1 MKKNLKKQAA
11 ALTAGLAL
19 LLAGCSGGTT
29 EPAENAGADAQGEAS
44 ADAGQSAD
52 GVDYGSL
59 ELTFGSTG
67 AADDIS
73 TQAMTYMKEYIEE
86 KSGGAIVV
94 NTFPSSQLGQ
104 AADQLEMTGQ
114 GSIDLFLEANYMTSN
129 GVEEAKVGSLV
140 FTITSKDEYRRLNES
155 ELTKQ
160 WQDKFCELNNIK
172 IIASNWY
179 RNGTALV
186 SNREIHSVEDMQGL
200 KVRIPQVDITLDCF
214 QTVGMNPTPI
224 AYNESLLSLQQ
235 GIVEAIWCT
244 EDAAYTMGFYEVAD
258 YLIELNSY
266 FDAMYVY
273 MNNDLYNSLTDA
285 QRGLIEEAA
294 HEAGVYY
301 SGLAE
306 DALTNSVAKMKEAG
320 VEVITFP
327 EEEALKLREMMRPI
341 ADRYEAEGV
350 WPEGTYDQVLE
361 IISSDDAAPAED
373 AAAEE
378 AAEEPAEDA
387 AAEEA
392 AAEEPAEDA
401 AAEEPA
407 EDAAEEPAA

>member
-1 MKKNLKKQAA
+1 MRKSLKRQIAV
-11 ALTAGLAL
+11 LTIGTAF
-19 LLAGCSGGTT
+19 LLAGCSGGSQT
-29 EPAENAGADAQGEAS
+29 AGNQAADTQAAQAADAAASGAGGE
-44 ADAGQSAD
+44 QSAD
-52 GVDYGSL
+52 GAVDYGSL
-59 ELTFGSTG
+59 ELTMGSTG

-73 TQAMTYMKEYIEE
+73 TQAMTYMKDYIEE
-86 KSGGAIVV
+86 KSGGAIIV

-129 GVEEAKVGSLV
+129 GVDEAKVGSLV

-244 EDAAYTMGFYEVAD
+244 EDAAYTMGFYEVAQ

-285 QRGLIEEAA
+285 QRDLIVEAA

-306 DALTNSVAKMKEAG
+306 DALAESVAKMKEAG
-320 VEVITFP
+320 VEVITLP
-327 EEEALKLREMMRPI
+327 EEEALKLRDQMRGI

-350 WPEGTYDQVLE
+350 WPAGTYDEVLS
-361 IISSDDAAPAED
+361 IISE
-373 AAAEE
+373 EGEGTE
-378 AAEEPAEDA
+378 AAEGS
-387 AAEEA
+387 EA
-392 AAEEPAEDA
+392 AQ
-401 AAEEPA
+401 
-407 EDAAEEPAA
+407 

>member
-1 MKKNLKKQAA
+1 MRKSLKRQIAV
-11 ALTAGLAL
+11 LTIGTAF
-19 LLAGCSGGTT
+19 LLAGCSGGSQT
-29 EPAENAGADAQGEAS
+29 AGNQAADTQAAQAADDAASGAGGE
-44 ADAGQSAD
+44 QSAD
-52 GVDYGSL
+52 GAVDYGSL
-59 ELTFGSTG
+59 ELTMGSTG

-73 TQAMTYMKEYIEE
+73 TQAMTYMKDYIEE
-86 KSGGAIVV
+86 KSGGAIIV

-129 GVEEAKVGSLV
+129 GVDEAKVGSLV

-244 EDAAYTMGFYEVAD
+244 EDAAYTM
-258 YLIELNSY
+258 
-266 FDAMYVY
+266 
-273 MNNDLYNSLTDA
+273 
-285 QRGLIEEAA
+285 
-294 HEAGVYY
+294 
-301 SGLAE
+301 
-306 DALTNSVAKMKEAG
+306 
-320 VEVITFP
+320 
-327 EEEALKLREMMRPI
+327 
-341 ADRYEAEGV
+341 
-350 WPEGTYDQVLE
+350 
-361 IISSDDAAPAED
+361 
-373 AAAEE
+373 
-378 AAEEPAEDA
+378 
-387 AAEEA
+387 
-392 AAEEPAEDA
+392 
-401 AAEEPA
+401 
-407 EDAAEEPAA
+407 

>member
-1 MKKNLKKQAA
+1 MRKSLKRQIAV
-11 ALTAGLAL
+11 LTIGTAF
-19 LLAGCSGGTT
+19 LLAGCSGGSQT
-29 EPAENAGADAQGEAS
+29 AGNQAADTQAAQAADDAASGAGGE
-44 ADAGQSAD
+44 QSAD
-52 GVDYGSL
+52 GAVDYGSL
-59 ELTFGSTG
+59 ELTMGSTG

-73 TQAMTYMKEYIEE
+73 TQAMTYMKDYIEE
-86 KSGGAIVV
+86 KSGGAIIV

-104 AADQLEMTGQ
+104 AEDQLEMTGQ

-129 GVEEAKVGSLV
+129 GVDEAKVGSLV

-244 EDAAYTMGFYEVAD
+244 EDAAYTMGFYEVAQ

-285 QRGLIEEAA
+285 QRDLIVEAA

-306 DALTNSVAKMKEAG
+306 DALAESVAKMKEAG
-320 VEVITFP
+320 VEVITLP
-327 EEEALKLREMMRPI
+327 EEEALKLRDQMRGI

-350 WPEGTYDQVLE
+350 WPAGTYDEVLS
-361 IISSDDAAPAED
+361 IISEEGDGAS
-373 AAAEE
+373 EE
-378 AAEEPAEDA
+378 AAETETTG
-387 AAEEA
+387 
-392 AAEEPAEDA
+392 
-401 AAEEPA
+401 
-407 EDAAEEPAA
+407 

>member
-1 MKKNLKKQAA
+1 MRKSLKRQIAV
-11 ALTAGLAL
+11 LTIGTAF
-19 LLAGCSGGTT
+19 LLAGCSGGSQT
-29 EPAENAGADAQGEAS
+29 AGNQAADTQAAQAADDAASGAGGE
-44 ADAGQSAD
+44 QSAD
-52 GVDYGSL
+52 GAVDYGSL
-59 ELTFGSTG
+59 ELTMGSTG

-73 TQAMTYMKEYIEE
+73 TQAMTYMKDYIEE
-86 KSGGAIVV
+86 KSGGAIIV

-129 GVEEAKVGSLV
+129 GVDEAKVGSLV

-244 EDAAYTMGFYEVAD
+244 EDAAYTMGFYEVAQ

-285 QRGLIEEAA
+285 QRDLIVEAA

-306 DALTNSVAKMKEAG
+306 DALAESVAKMKEAG
-320 VEVITFP
+320 VEVITLP
-327 EEEALKLREMMRPI
+327 EEEALKLRDQMRGI
-341 ADRYEAEGV
+341 ADRYEAEVV
-350 WPEGTYDQVLE
+350 WPAGTYDEVLS
-361 IISSDDAAPAED
+361 IISE
-373 AAAEE
+373 EGEGTE
-378 AAEEPAEDA
+378 AAEGS
-387 AAEEA
+387 EA
-392 AAEEPAEDA
+392 AQ
-401 AAEEPA
+401 
-407 EDAAEEPAA
+407 

>member
-1 MKKNLKKQAA
+1 MTIG
-11 ALTAGLAL
+11 TAF
-19 LLAGCSGGTT
+19 LLAGCSGGSQT
-29 EPAENAGADAQGEAS
+29 AGNQAADTQAAQAADDAASGAGGE
-44 ADAGQSAD
+44 QSAD
-52 GVDYGSL
+52 GAVDYGSL
-59 ELTFGSTG
+59 ELTMGSTG

-73 TQAMTYMKEYIEE
+73 TQAMTYMKDYIEE
-86 KSGGAIVV
+86 KSGGAIIV

-129 GVEEAKVGSLV
+129 GVDEAKVGSLV

-244 EDAAYTMGFYEVAD
+244 EDAAYTMGFYEVAQ

-285 QRGLIEEAA
+285 QRDLIVEAA

-306 DALTNSVAKMKEAG
+306 DALAESVAKMKEAG
-320 VEVITFP
+320 VEVITLP
-327 EEEALKLREMMRPI
+327 EEEALKLRDQMRGI

-350 WPEGTYDQVLE
+350 WPAGTYDEVLS
-361 IISSDDAAPAED
+361 IISEEGEGA
-373 AAAEE
+373 E
-378 AAEEPAEDA
+378 AAEGS
-387 AAEEA
+387 EA
-392 AAEEPAEDA
+392 AQ
-401 AAEEPA
+401 
-407 EDAAEEPAA
+407 

>member
-1 MKKNLKKQAA
+1 MRKSLKRQIAV
-11 ALTAGLAL
+11 LTIGTAF
-19 LLAGCSGGTT
+19 LLAGCSGGSQT
-29 EPAENAGADAQGEAS
+29 AGNQAADTQAAQAADDAASGAGGE
-44 ADAGQSAD
+44 QSAD
-52 GVDYGSL
+52 GAVDYGSL
-59 ELTFGSTG
+59 ELTMGSTG

-73 TQAMTYMKEYIEE
+73 TQAMTYMKDYIEE
-86 KSGGAIVV
+86 KSGGAIIV

-129 GVEEAKVGSLV
+129 GVDEAKVGSLV

-155 ELTKQ
+155 EPTKQ

-244 EDAAYTMGFYEVAD
+244 EDAAYTMGFYEVAQ

-285 QRGLIEEAA
+285 QRDLIVEAA

-306 DALTNSVAKMKEAG
+306 DALAESVAKMKEAG
-320 VEVITFP
+320 VEVITLP
-327 EEEALKLREMMRPI
+327 EEEALKLRDQMRGI

-350 WPEGTYDQVLE
+350 WPAGTYDEVLS
-361 IISSDDAAPAED
+361 IISEEGEGA
-373 AAAEE
+373 E
-378 AAEEPAEDA
+378 AAEGS
-387 AAEEA
+387 EA
-392 AAEEPAEDA
+392 AQ
-401 AAEEPA
+401 
-407 EDAAEEPAA
+407 

>member
-1 MKKNLKKQAA
+1 MRKSLKRQIAV
-11 ALTAGLAL
+11 LTIGTAF
-19 LLAGCSGGTT
+19 LLAGCSGGSQT
-29 EPAENAGADAQGEAS
+29 AGNQAADTQAAQAADDAASGAGGE
-44 ADAGQSAD
+44 QSAD
-52 GVDYGSL
+52 GAVDYGSL
-59 ELTFGSTG
+59 ELTMGSTG

-73 TQAMTYMKEYIEE
+73 TQAMTYMKDYIEE
-86 KSGGAIVV
+86 KSGGAIIV

-129 GVEEAKVGSLV
+129 GVDEAKVGSLV

-244 EDAAYTMGFYEVAD
+244 EDAAYTMGFYEVAQ

-285 QRGLIEEAA
+285 QRDLIVEAA

-301 SGLAE
+301 TGLAE
-306 DALTNSVAKMKEAG
+306 DALAESVAKMKEAG
-320 VEVITFP
+320 VEVITLP
-327 EEEALKLREMMRPI
+327 EEEALKLRDQMRGI

-350 WPEGTYDQVLE
+350 WPAGTYDEVLS
-361 IISSDDAAPAED
+361 IISE
-373 AAAEE
+373 EGEGTE
-378 AAEEPAEDA
+378 AAEGS
-387 AAEEA
+387 EA
-392 AAEEPAEDA
+392 AQ
-401 AAEEPA
+401 
-407 EDAAEEPAA
+407 

>member
-1 MKKNLKKQAA
+1 MTIG
-11 ALTAGLAL
+11 TAF
-19 LLAGCSGGTT
+19 LLAGCSGGSQT
-29 EPAENAGADAQGEAS
+29 AGNQAADTQAAQAADDAASGAGGE
-44 ADAGQSAD
+44 QSAD
-52 GVDYGSL
+52 GAVDYGSL
-59 ELTFGSTG
+59 ELTMGSTG

-73 TQAMTYMKEYIEE
+73 TQDMTYMKDYIEE
-86 KSGGAIVV
+86 KSGGAIIV

-129 GVEEAKVGSLV
+129 GVDEAKVGSLV

-244 EDAAYTMGFYEVAD
+244 EDAAYTMGFYEVAQ

-285 QRGLIEEAA
+285 QRDLIVEAA

-306 DALTNSVAKMKEAG
+306 DALAESVAKMKEAG
-320 VEVITFP
+320 VEVITLP
-327 EEEALKLREMMRPI
+327 EEEALKLRDQMRGI

-350 WPEGTYDQVLE
+350 WPAGTYDEVLS
-361 IISSDDAAPAED
+361 IISEEGEGA
-373 AAAEE
+373 E
-378 AAEEPAEDA
+378 AAEGS
-387 AAEEA
+387 EA
-392 AAEEPAEDA
+392 AQ
-401 AAEEPA
+401 
-407 EDAAEEPAA
+407 

>member
-1 MKKNLKKQAA
+1 MRKSLKRQIAV
-11 ALTAGLAL
+11 LTIGTAF
-19 LLAGCSGGTT
+19 LLAGCSGGSQT
-29 EPAENAGADAQGEAS
+29 AGNQAADTQAAQAADDAASGAGGE
-44 ADAGQSAD
+44 QSAD
-52 GVDYGSL
+52 GAVDYGSL
-59 ELTFGSTG
+59 ELTMGSTG

-73 TQAMTYMKEYIEE
+73 TQAMTYMKDYIEE
-86 KSGGAIVV
+86 KSGGAIIV

-129 GVEEAKVGSLV
+129 GVDEAKVGSLV

-244 EDAAYTMGFYEVAD
+244 EDAAYTMGFYEVAQ

-285 QRGLIEEAA
+285 QRDLIVEAA

-306 DALTNSVAKMKEAG
+306 DALAESVAKMKEAG
-320 VEVITFP
+320 VEVITLP
-327 EEEALKLREMMRPI
+327 EEEALKLRDQMRGI

-350 WPEGTYDQVLE
+350 WPAGTYDEVLS
-361 IISSDDAAPAED
+361 IISEEGDGAS
-373 AAAEE
+373 EE
-378 AAEEPAEDA
+378 AAETETTG
-387 AAEEA
+387 
-392 AAEEPAEDA
+392 
-401 AAEEPA
+401 
-407 EDAAEEPAA
+407 

>member
-1 MKKNLKKQAA
+1 MKKSLKRQIAV
-11 ALTAGLAL
+11 LTIGTAF
-19 LLAGCSGGTT
+19 LLAGCSGGSQT
-29 EPAENAGADAQGEAS
+29 AGNQAADTQAAQAADDAASGAGGE
-44 ADAGQSAD
+44 QSAD
-52 GVDYGSL
+52 GAVDYGSL
-59 ELTFGSTG
+59 ELTMGSTG

-73 TQAMTYMKEYIEE
+73 TQAMTYMKDYIEE
-86 KSGGAIVV
+86 KSGGAIIV

-129 GVEEAKVGSLV
+129 GVDEAKVGSLV

-244 EDAAYTMGFYEVAD
+244 EDAAYTMGFYEVAQ

-285 QRGLIEEAA
+285 QRDLIVEAA

-306 DALTNSVAKMKEAG
+306 DALAESVAKMKEAG
-320 VEVITFP
+320 VEVITLP
-327 EEEALKLREMMRPI
+327 EEEALKLRDQMRGI

-350 WPEGTYDQVLE
+350 WPAGTYDEVLS
-361 IISSDDAAPAED
+361 IISEEGDGAS
-373 AAAEE
+373 EE
-378 AAEEPAEDA
+378 AAETETTG
-387 AAEEA
+387 
-392 AAEEPAEDA
+392 
-401 AAEEPA
+401 
-407 EDAAEEPAA
+407 

>member
-1 MKKNLKKQAA
+1 MRKSLKRQIAV
-11 ALTAGLAL
+11 LTIGTAF
-19 LLAGCSGGTT
+19 LLAGCSGGSQT
-29 EPAENAGADAQGEAS
+29 AGNQAADTQAAQAADDAASGAGGE
-44 ADAGQSAD
+44 QSAD
-52 GVDYGSL
+52 GAVDYGSL
-59 ELTFGSTG
+59 ELTMGSTG

-73 TQAMTYMKEYIEE
+73 TQAMTYMKDYIEE
-86 KSGGAIVV
+86 KSGGAIIV

-129 GVEEAKVGSLV
+129 GVDEAKVGSLV

-244 EDAAYTMGFYEVAD
+244 EDAAYTMGFYEVAQ

-285 QRGLIEEAA
+285 QRDLIVEAA

-306 DALTNSVAKMKEAG
+306 DALAESVAKMKEAG
-320 VEVITFP
+320 VEVITLP
-327 EEEALKLREMMRPI
+327 EEALKLRDQMRGI

-350 WPEGTYDQVLE
+350 WPAGTYDEVLS
-361 IISSDDAAPAED
+361 IISEEGEGA
-373 AAAEE
+373 E
-378 AAEEPAEDA
+378 AAEGS
-387 AAEEA
+387 EA
-392 AAEEPAEDA
+392 AQ
-401 AAEEPA
+401 
-407 EDAAEEPAA
+407 

>member
-1 MKKNLKKQAA
+1 MRKSLKRQIAV
-11 ALTAGLAL
+11 LTIGTAF
-19 LLAGCSGGTT
+19 LLAGCSGGSQT
-29 EPAENAGADAQGEAS
+29 AGNQAADTQAAQAADDAASGAGGE
-44 ADAGQSAD
+44 QSAD
-52 GVDYGSL
+52 GAVDYGSL
-59 ELTFGSTG
+59 ELTMGSTG

-73 TQAMTYMKEYIEE
+73 TQAMTYMKDYIEE
-86 KSGGAIVV
+86 KSGGAIIV

-129 GVEEAKVGSLV
+129 GVDEAKVGSLV

-244 EDAAYTMGFYEVAD
+244 EDAAYTMGFYEVAQ

-285 QRGLIEEAA
+285 QRDLIVEAA

-306 DALTNSVAKMKEAG
+306 DALAESVAKMKEAG
-320 VEVITFP
+320 VEVITLP
-327 EEEALKLREMMRPI
+327 EEEALKLRDQMRGI

-350 WPEGTYDQVLE
+350 WPAGTYDEVLS
-361 IISSDDAAPAED
+361 IISE
-373 AAAEE
+373 EGEGTE
-378 AAEEPAEDA
+378 AAEGS
-387 AAEEA
+387 EA
-392 AAEEPAEDA
+392 AQ
-401 AAEEPA
+401 
-407 EDAAEEPAA
+407 

>member
-1 MKKNLKKQAA
+1 MRKSLKRQIAV
-11 ALTAGLAL
+11 LTIGTAF
-19 LLAGCSGGTT
+19 LLAGCSGGSQT
-29 EPAENAGADAQGEAS
+29 AGNQAADTQAAQAADDAASGAGGE
-44 ADAGQSAD
+44 QSAD
-52 GVDYGSL
+52 GAVDYGSL
-59 ELTFGSTG
+59 ELTMGSTG

-73 TQAMTYMKEYIEE
+73 TQAMTYMKDYIEE
-86 KSGGAIVV
+86 KSGGAIIV

-129 GVEEAKVGSLV
+129 GVDEAKVGSLV

-244 EDAAYTMGFYEVAD
+244 EDAAYTMGFYEVAQ

-285 QRGLIEEAA
+285 QRDLIVEAA

-306 DALTNSVAKMKEAG
+306 DALAESVAKMKEAG
-320 VEVITFP
+320 VEVITLP
-327 EEEALKLREMMRPI
+327 EEEALKLRDQMRGI

-350 WPEGTYDQVLE
+350 WPAGTYDEVLS
-361 IISSDDAAPAED
+361 IISEEGEGA
-373 AAAEE
+373 E
-378 AAEEPAEDA
+378 AAEGS
-387 AAEEA
+387 EA
-392 AAEEPAEDA
+392 AQ
-401 AAEEPA
+401 
-407 EDAAEEPAA
+407 

>member
-1 MKKNLKKQAA
+1 MRKSLKRQIAV
-11 ALTAGLAL
+11 LTIGTAF
-19 LLAGCSGGTT
+19 LLAGCSGGSQT
-29 EPAENAGADAQGEAS
+29 AGNQAADTQAAQAADDAASGAGGE
-44 ADAGQSAD
+44 QSAD
-52 GVDYGSL
+52 GAVDYGSL
-59 ELTFGSTG
+59 ELTMGSTG

-73 TQAMTYMKEYIEE
+73 TQAMTYMKDYIEE
-86 KSGGAIVV
+86 KSGGAIIV

-129 GVEEAKVGSLV
+129 GVDEAKVGSLV

-244 EDAAYTMGFYEVAD
+244 EDAAYTMGFYEVAQ

-285 QRGLIEEAA
+285 QRNLIVEAA

-306 DALTNSVAKMKEAG
+306 DALAESVAKMKEAG
-320 VEVITFP
+320 VEVITLP
-327 EEEALKLREMMRPI
+327 EEEALKLRDQMRGI

-350 WPEGTYDQVLE
+350 WPAGTYDEVLS
-361 IISSDDAAPAED
+361 IISEEGDGAS
-373 AAAEE
+373 EE
-378 AAEEPAEDA
+378 AAETETTG
-387 AAEEA
+387 
-392 AAEEPAEDA
+392 
-401 AAEEPA
+401 
-407 EDAAEEPAA
+407 

>member
-1 MKKNLKKQAA
+1 MRKSLKRQIAV
-11 ALTAGLAL
+11 LTIGTAF
-19 LLAGCSGGTT
+19 LLAGCSGGSQTAGNQAADT
-29 EPAENAGADAQGEAS
+29 QAAQGADDAASGAGGE
-44 ADAGQSAD
+44 QSAD
-52 GVDYGSL
+52 GAVDYGSL
-59 ELTFGSTG
+59 ELTMGSTG

-73 TQAMTYMKEYIEE
+73 TQAMTYMKDYIEE
-86 KSGGAIVV
+86 KSGGAIIV

-129 GVEEAKVGSLV
+129 GVDEAKVGSLV

-244 EDAAYTMGFYEVAD
+244 EDAAYTMGFYEVAQ

-285 QRGLIEEAA
+285 QRDLIVEAA

-306 DALTNSVAKMKEAG
+306 DALAESVAKMKEAG
-320 VEVITFP
+320 VEVITLP
-327 EEEALKLREMMRPI
+327 EEEALKLRDQMRGI

-350 WPEGTYDQVLE
+350 WPAGTYDEVLS
-361 IISSDDAAPAED
+361 IISEEGEGA
-373 AAAEE
+373 E
-378 AAEEPAEDA
+378 AAEGS
-387 AAEEA
+387 EA
-392 AAEEPAEDA
+392 AQ
-401 AAEEPA
+401 
-407 EDAAEEPAA
+407 

>member
-1 MKKNLKKQAA
+1 MRKSLKRQIAV
-11 ALTAGLAL
+11 LTIGTVFL
-19 LLAGCSGGTT
+19 LVGCSGGSQT
-29 EPAENAGADAQGEAS
+29 AGNQAADTQAAQAADDAASGAGGE
-44 ADAGQSAD
+44 QSAD
-52 GVDYGSL
+52 GAVDYGSL
-59 ELTFGSTG
+59 ELTMGSTG

-73 TQAMTYMKEYIEE
+73 TQAMTYMKDYIEE
-86 KSGGAIVV
+86 KSGGAIIV

-129 GVEEAKVGSLV
+129 GVDEAKVGSLV

-244 EDAAYTMGFYEVAD
+244 EDAAYTMGFYEVAQ

-285 QRGLIEEAA
+285 QRDLIVEAA

-306 DALTNSVAKMKEAG
+306 DALAESVAKMKEAG
-320 VEVITFP
+320 VEVITLP
-327 EEEALKLREMMRPI
+327 KEEALKLRDQMRGI

-350 WPEGTYDQVLE
+350 WPAGTYDEVLS
-361 IISSDDAAPAED
+361 IISE
-373 AAAEE
+373 EGEGTE
-378 AAEEPAEDA
+378 AAEGS
-387 AAEEA
+387 EA
-392 AAEEPAEDA
+392 AQ
-401 AAEEPA
+401 
-407 EDAAEEPAA
+407 

>member
-1 MKKNLKKQAA
+1 
-11 ALTAGLAL
+11 
-19 LLAGCSGGTT
+19 
-29 EPAENAGADAQGEAS
+29 
-44 ADAGQSAD
+44 
-52 GVDYGSL
+52 
-59 ELTFGSTG
+59 
-67 AADDIS
+67 
-73 TQAMTYMKEYIEE
+73 
-86 KSGGAIVV
+86 
-94 NTFPSSQLGQ
+94 
-104 AADQLEMTGQ
+104 
-114 GSIDLFLEANYMTSN
+114 MTSN
-129 GVEEAKVGSLV
+129 GVDEAKVGSLV

-244 EDAAYTMGFYEVAD
+244 EDAAYTMGFYEVAQ

-285 QRGLIEEAA
+285 QRDLIVEAA

-306 DALTNSVAKMKEAG
+306 DALAESVAKMKEAG
-320 VEVITFP
+320 VEVITLP
-327 EEEALKLREMMRPI
+327 EEEALKLRDQMRGI

-350 WPEGTYDQVLE
+350 WPAGTYDEVLS
-361 IISSDDAAPAED
+361 IISE
-373 AAAEE
+373 EGEGTE
-378 AAEEPAEDA
+378 AAEGS
-387 AAEEA
+387 EA
-392 AAEEPAEDA
+392 AQ
-401 AAEEPA
+401 
-407 EDAAEEPAA
+407 

>member
-1 MKKNLKKQAA
+1 MRKSLKRQIAV
-11 ALTAGLAL
+11 LTIGTAF
-19 LLAGCSGGTT
+19 LLAGCSGGSQT
-29 EPAENAGADAQGEAS
+29 AGNQAADTQAAQAADDAASGAGGE
-44 ADAGQSAD
+44 QSAD
-52 GVDYGSL
+52 GAVDYGSL
-59 ELTFGSTG
+59 ELTMGSTG

-73 TQAMTYMKEYIEE
+73 TQAMTYMKDYIEE
-86 KSGGAIVV
+86 KSGGAIIV

-129 GVEEAKVGSLV
+129 GVDEAKVGSLV

-224 AYNESLLSLQQ
+224 AYIESLLSLQQ

-244 EDAAYTMGFYEVAD
+244 EDAAYTMGFYEVAQ

-285 QRGLIEEAA
+285 QRDLIVEAA

-306 DALTNSVAKMKEAG
+306 DALAESVAKMKEAG
-320 VEVITFP
+320 VEVITLP
-327 EEEALKLREMMRPI
+327 EEEALKLRDQMRGI

-350 WPEGTYDQVLE
+350 WPAGTYDEVLS
-361 IISSDDAAPAED
+361 IISE
-373 AAAEE
+373 EGEGTE
-378 AAEEPAEDA
+378 AAEGS
-387 AAEEA
+387 EA
-392 AAEEPAEDA
+392 AQ
-401 AAEEPA
+401 
-407 EDAAEEPAA
+407 